1 MPLHSSTSTSTRGG
15 REAESGWGRHW
26 QCRLWRR
33 RDAVADPFFCC
44 RPQMWAKETEDVM
57 VTEATGRAAADPA
70 PRSAPQVCVNP
81 TQVCVNPTPVC
92 VNPTQVCVNPTPV
105 YVTPTQVL
113 RTAVRRPELHPDDAH
128 FAGGFTVA
136 VLSLELELQALL
148 EASPSPPSKC
158 SAPAH
163 TPCWGLGA
171 ARVVQPHAPP
181 SHHGHSAAAPS
192 PHERLSTRSATL
204 SLCAQR
210 SVRIQA
216 KFRAFFVTR
225 LDRGTTKHTSQP
237 EPLP

>member
-1 MPLHSSTSTSTRGG
+1 MLTLPRCVLTLPRCMLTLPRCVLTLPRCVLT
-15 REAESGWGRHW
+15 
-26 QCRLWRR
+26 QVC
-33 RDAVADPFFCC
+33 VNPTQVYVDPTQVYVNPTQVCVNL
-44 RPQMWAKETEDVM
+44 T
-57 VTEATGRAAADPA
+57 
-70 PRSAPQVCVNP
+70 QVCVNP

>member
-1 MPLHSSTSTSTRGG
+1 VVILAAPPPAQLTEETRTWRYRRRRKRKLRAATLTATPPHSSPARP
-15 REAESGWGRHW
+15 
-26 QCRLWRR
+26 LL
-33 RDAVADPFFCC
+33 DAS
-44 RPQMWAKETEDVM
+44 
-57 VTEATGRAAADPA
+57 ATQVCVNPT
-70 PRSAPQVCVNP
+70 QVCVNP